1 MSYSND
7 LGTST
12 VKDVDPV
19 TGYPR
24 DEHGQLLRSVN
35 LNDEAVTKDWDKPG
49 TKLYNFTSPYGHL
62 EFATG
67 SPDDF
72 YCYDYKMIEA
82 GPRGQFII
90 LHATALSE
98 SGGFIETAGYE
109 VMPINTGNERREAA
123 KTAKNMMDYFEN
135 ARHDRRGWN
144 QDEKYFFRAV
154 VHALFMN
161 MFQRHNPKTGN
172 YVCWTTP
179 KMLRF
184 GGKRIDKMISAIV
197 GAVPSKVTAPKRVL
211 ARRTKKGR
219 R

>member
-1 MSYSND
+1 MGYSSD
-7 LGTST
+7 LGMST

-24 DEHGQLLRSVN
+24 DEDGQLLRTVSY
-35 LNDEAVTKDWDKPG
+35 NDGTVTKDWDKPG
-49 TKLYNFTSPYGHL
+49 TTLYNFTSPYGHL
-62 EFATG
+62 GFATG
-67 SPDDF
+67 SGGDF
-72 YCYDYKMIEA
+72 YCYDYKMIDA

-90 LHATALSE
+90 LHAVINSE
-98 SGGFIETAGYE
+98 SGGVIETAGYE
-109 VMPINTGNERREAA
+109 VVPINTSDERREAA
-123 KTAKNMMDYFEN
+123 KTADSMMDYFEN
-135 ARHDRRGWN
+135 ACHDRRWWN

-172 YVCWTTP
+172 YECWTTA

-184 GGKRIDKMISAIV
+184 GGKRIDKTISAIV
-197 GAVPSKVTAPKRVL
+197 WPIPSKVTVPKGVL